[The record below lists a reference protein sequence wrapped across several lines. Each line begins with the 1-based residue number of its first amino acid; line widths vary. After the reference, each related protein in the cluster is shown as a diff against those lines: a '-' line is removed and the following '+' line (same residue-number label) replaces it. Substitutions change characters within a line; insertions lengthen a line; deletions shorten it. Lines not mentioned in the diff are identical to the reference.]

1 MGDFM
6 GDFMSVAGVDVHKDS
21 ISITMLFQEGGKWKQ
36 EYFES
41 QTFSQDLAIAGKKI
55 KSKKIT
61 EVAMESTGIYWKP
74 IFHIWNEMGI
84 KITLVNA
91 HHLKRVPG
99 RKTDA
104 SDSAWIA
111 ELHQKGLLK
120 SSYIPDETFQELRA
134 LTRHRTTLVNA
145 NSPIKNRVQ
154 KILEDGNVKLS
165 SVLSD
170 VFGVAGTEVIK
181 GIISGEDDP
190 DKLVELIKTNV
201 KETKETIRKSLVH
214 TLKPYHRLL
223 IKQLYQDYLFRS
235 QLIFEIEHEIDEKMK
250 PFEAQIK
257 LLDTIPGVD
266 KVTAQIIIAEAT
278 TETKNFENERIF
290 ASWAG
295 VVPGNNES
303 GGKKKDQNVGMEI
316 PL

>member
-1 MGDFM
+1 M

-41 QTFSQDLAIAGKKI
+41 QTFSQDLIIAGKKI

-235 QLIFEIEHEIDEKMK
+235 QLIFEIEYEIDEKMK
-250 PFEAQIK
+250 PFETQIK

-303 GGKKKDQNVGMEI
+303 GGKKKDQNVDMEI

>member
-1 MGDFM
+1 MGDFL
-6 GDFMSVAGVDVHKDS
+6 SVAGVDVHKDS

>member
-1 MGDFM
+1 M

-41 QTFSQDLAIAGKKI
+41 QTFSQDLIIAGKKI

-235 QLIFEIEHEIDEKMK
+235 QLIFEIEYEIDKKMK
-250 PFEAQIK
+250 PFETQIK

-303 GGKKKDQNVGMEI
+303 GGKKKDQNVDMEI

>member
-1 MGDFM
+1 M
-6 GDFMSVAGVDVHKDS
+6 AGFAYH
-21 ISITMLFQEGGKWKQ
+21 F
-36 EYFES
+36 
-41 QTFSQDLAIAGKKI
+41 A
-55 KSKKIT
+55 
-61 EVAMESTGIYWKP
+61 
-74 IFHIWNEMGI
+74 
-84 KITLVNA
+84 
-91 HHLKRVPG
+91 
-99 RKTDA
+99 
-104 SDSAWIA
+104 
-111 ELHQKGLLK
+111 
-120 SSYIPDETFQELRA
+120 
-134 LTRHRTTLVNA
+134 
-145 NSPIKNRVQ
+145 
-154 KILEDGNVKLS
+154 
-165 SVLSD
+165 
-170 VFGVAGTEVIK
+170 FGVAGTEVIK